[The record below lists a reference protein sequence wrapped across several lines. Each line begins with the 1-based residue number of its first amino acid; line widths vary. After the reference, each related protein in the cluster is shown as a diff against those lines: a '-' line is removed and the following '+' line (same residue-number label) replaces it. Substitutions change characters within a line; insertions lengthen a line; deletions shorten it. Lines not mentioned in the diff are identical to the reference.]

1 MLEDVLYGWSLP
13 KNQSSIIE
21 KGSGV
26 PLDHFPGDAAEH
38 AFFLSLLVSAGR
50 PQAEG
55 EGGAARG
62 GRELRR
68 QLGRPDAHLALEDH
82 GVPMDIQTRT
92 GEQGL
97 LLGFMGESTQPS
109 AQLCT
114 HFETS
119 KIVINLLFRLA
130 RPFCP

>member
-26 PLDHFPGDAAEH
+26 PLDHFPADAAEL
-38 AFFLSLLVSAGR
+38 AFFIYLLVSAGR

-92 GEQGL
+92 GKQAAH
-97 LLGFMGESTQPS
+97 GFHGRVHATICPALHSFRN
-109 AQLCT
+109 
-114 HFETS
+114 FE
-119 KIVINLLFRLA
+119 N
-130 RPFCP
+130 CN